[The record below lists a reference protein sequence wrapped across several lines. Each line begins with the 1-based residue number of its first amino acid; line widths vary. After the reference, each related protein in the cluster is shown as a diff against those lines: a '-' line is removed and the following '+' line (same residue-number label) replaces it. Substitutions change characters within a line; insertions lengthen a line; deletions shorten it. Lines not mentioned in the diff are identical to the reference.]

1 MTKRK
6 HISPEALDAS
16 LLPKQRK
23 PIPHAFVLDAISP
36 LSPHTHPMFG
46 CLAIYVKDK
55 IVLILRD
62 KPKNTADNGVWLATT
77 QEHHQSL
84 RREFPNMRSIQV
96 LGKRVTGWQ
105 VLPVDAPDF
114 EFSALRACELVLA
127 GDPRIGKVPG
137 ARASKSGSGAAGK
150 SPNQIKTSKKHGS
163 TINFDTVRKIGLVL
177 PGVEE
182 STAYGAPALKVH
194 GKLLAC
200 IPVNRSAE
208 PGSLVVCVDRED
220 RAELLD
226 AAPDVYYV
234 TDHYEGYSAV
244 LVRLSRVTPDVLR
257 DLLGMAHKFVTAD
270 GARRSQSRKRRKPV

>member
-6 HISPEALDAS
+6 RISPEAPDAS
-16 LLPKQRK
+16 WLPKQRK
-23 PIPHAFVLDAISP
+23 PIPHAFVLDAIST
-36 LSPHTHPMFG
+36 LSPYTRPMFG

-62 KPKNTADNGVWLATT
+62 KPKSTADNGVWLATT

-114 EFSALRACELVLA
+114 ESAALRACELVLA
-127 GDPRIGKVPG
+127 GDARIGKIPG
-137 ARASKSGSGAAGK
+137 ARTSKSRSKAAGS
-150 SPNQIKTSKKHGS
+150 SPKRIKTSKKHGS
-163 TINFDTVRKIGLVL
+163 TINFDSVRKIGLAL

-182 STAYGAPALKVH
+182 STAYGSPALKVR

-200 IPVNRSAE
+200 VPSHRSAE
-208 PGSLVVCVDRED
+208 PGSLAVRVGFDD
-220 RAELLD
+220 RAELLA

-234 TDHYEGYSAV
+234 TDPYLNYSAV
-244 LVRLSRVTPDVLR
+244 LVRLSRVTPAVLR
-257 DLLGMAHKFVTAD
+257 DLLGIAHKFVTA
-270 GARRSQSRKRRKPV
+270 RRRR

>member
-6 HISPEALDAS
+6 RVSPKALDAN
-16 LLPKQRK
+16 LPKQRK
-23 PIPHAFVLDAISP
+23 PIPHAFVLDAIST
-36 LSPHTHPMFG
+36 LSPYTRPMFG

-62 KPKNTADNGVWLATT
+62 KPTNTADNGVWLATT

-96 LGKRVTGWQ
+96 LGKQVTGWQ
-105 VLPVDAPDF
+105 VLAIDAPDF
-114 EFSALRACELVLA
+114 ESAALRACELVLA
-127 GDPRIGKVPG
+127 GDPRIGRIPG
-137 ARASKSGSGAAGK
+137 ARTSKSGSKATGRSSKQSKA
-150 SPNQIKTSKKHGS
+150 SKKHES
-163 TINFDTVRKIGLVL
+163 TINFDSVRKIGLAL

-194 GKLLAC
+194 GKLMAC
-200 IPVNRSAE
+200 VPTHRSAE
-208 PGSLVVCVDRED
+208 PNSLAVRVGFDD
-220 RAELLD
+220 RAELLA

-234 TDHYEGYSAV
+234 TDHYLNYNAV
-244 LVRLSRVTPDVLR
+244 LVRMFSLTPSVLR

-270 GARRSQSRKRRKPV
+270 AAGRSTSRRRRKPA